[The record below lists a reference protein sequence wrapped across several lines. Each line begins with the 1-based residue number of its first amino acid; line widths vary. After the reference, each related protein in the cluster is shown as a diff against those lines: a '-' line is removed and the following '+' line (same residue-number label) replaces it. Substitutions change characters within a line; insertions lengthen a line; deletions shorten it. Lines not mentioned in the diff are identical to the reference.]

1 MGQGALEVQFPCGVT
16 GDVWS
21 RSTLEAGGSFPCQ
34 GAVPYGDCATVA
46 AAGSCGLDTLAES
59 ERQNWGVASITSVV
73 ITAV

>member
-1 MGQGALEVQFPCGVT
+1 MQFPCGVT

-21 RSTLEAGGSFPCQ
+21 RTTLEAGGSFAYQ
-34 GAVPYGDCATVA
+34 GAAPSDCATVA

-73 ITAV
+73 TTVV

>member
-21 RSTLEAGGSFPCQ
+21 RSTLEARGSFPYQ
-34 GAVPYGDCATVA
+34 GAVPYGDCAPVA
-46 AAGSCGLDTLAES
+46 AAGSCGL